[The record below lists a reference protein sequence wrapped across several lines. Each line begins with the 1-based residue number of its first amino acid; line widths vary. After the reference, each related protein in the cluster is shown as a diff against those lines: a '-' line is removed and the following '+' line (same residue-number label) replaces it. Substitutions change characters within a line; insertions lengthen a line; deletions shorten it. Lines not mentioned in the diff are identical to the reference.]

1 MTTTIYG
8 LTGGV
13 GMGKT
18 TVAKLIEEQGVPVV
32 DSDVLA
38 REVVAPGQPA
48 LVEIASQFGDEFM
61 DAEGG
66 LDREKMARLVFGN
79 EPERKRL
86 EAIIHPRVRDRWRE
100 QVAVWRAQK
109 ITVGVVVIPLLFEV
123 GVEDEFDRVLC
134 VACTVNTQHER
145 LCQRGWDEAQIAAR
159 IAAQMDIA
167 EKMELADH
175 VLWNEGGIELLRDQI
190 IRILSCPIKPDGR

>member
-13 GMGKT
+13 GMGKSMT
-18 TVAKLIEEQGVPVV
+18 AKLFEEQGVPVV

-48 LVEIASQFGDEFM
+48 LVEIASQFGAEFL
-61 DAEGG
+61 DGEGG

-100 QVAVWRAQK
+100 QVAEWRAQK
-109 ITVGVVVIPLLFEV
+109 IPVGVVVIPLLFEV
-123 GVEDEFDRVLC
+123 GVGDEFDRVLC
-134 VACTVNTQHER
+134 VACTANTQRAR
-145 LCQRGWDEAQIAAR
+145 LGQRGWDEAQITAR
-159 IAAQMDIA
+159 IGAQMDIA

-190 IRILSCPIKPDGR
+190 TRILSCPINPDGR